1 VTRLGGAWLG
11 AAGAAGLGMAWHGGA
26 RLGAAGYGRVWHG
39 MAGQAWHGTAR
50 RGRAGPGM
58 ALGMGYY
65 ALPDTP
71 VQVYARN
78 GGRRR
83 RDQLAYLIREH
94 EKLLAEETARN
105 P

>member
-1 VTRLGGAWLG
+1 MAWRG
-11 AAGAAGLGMAWHGGA
+11 MAGLGRARQAGRGMAWHGQAGLGRRGKA
-26 RLGAAGYGRVWHG
+26 R
-39 MAGQAWHGTAR
+39 HGT
-50 RGRAGPGM
+50 AGPGM

-94 EKLLAEETARN
+94 EKVLAEETARN

>member
-1 VTRLGGAWLG
+1 
-11 AAGAAGLGMAWHGGA
+11 MAWHGQAGLGRRGKA
-26 RLGAAGYGRVWHG
+26 R
-39 MAGQAWHGTAR
+39 HGT
-50 RGRAGPGM
+50 AGPGM

-94 EKLLAEETARN
+94 EKVLAEETARN

>member
-1 VTRLGGAWLG
+1 MARDMTRREFE
-11 AAGAAGLGMAWHGGA
+11 AACE
-26 RLGAAGYGRVWHG
+26 
-39 MAGQAWHGTAR
+39 R
-50 RGRAGPGM
+50 RGFRRIP
-58 ALGMGYY
+58 LGMGYY

-94 EKLLAEETARN
+94 EKVLAEETARN